1 MDPLIDGRHPLLG
14 SGLPEGMSRS
24 LDPPLFTMSAGP
36 IEVTERVLHAI
47 SAQTL
52 DQYDPLF
59 IDIYH
64 ETTARIAAVFQ
75 TRNDVIIQHGEAV
88 LALESA
94 GASTI
99 EPGDKCLV
107 LVSGPFGK
115 GYGRHVVRH
124 GGELIELEVPFNES
138 IPPETVEKMF
148 RRHPDIKVM
157 SVVHCDTPAGTLN
170 PIHEICPI
178 AKEHGALTIV
188 DAVSSLGGHQLLP
201 DEWGVDIL
209 IAGPQKSLG
218 GITGAGLVAVS
229 EAAWH
234 KMLSKSTPLRG
245 SVLSMLDWKER
256 WLEGGRFPYT
266 PMVHQV
272 YALNAAMSQ
281 ILEKGIGYS
290 IARHHAAGVACR
302 AGIKAMGLQLW
313 PASEDIAAD
322 CVTAVAVPDGLSEQ
336 QIVGTMRR
344 DQRVAISGGLGDLIG
359 KVFRIGHMG
368 KMAQVLDVVVAL
380 AALEKTLVS
389 LGMKVPPGAG
399 VSAALATWVSAP
411 GRES

>member
-1 MDPLIDGRHPLLG
+1 MSAAEPQSFEALAT
-14 SGLPEGMSRS
+14 GLVPAVQPTSYK
-24 LDPPLFTMSAGP
+24 LPLFTMSAGP
-36 IEVTERVLHAI
+36 VEVTDRVLHAI

-59 IDIYH
+59 LDIYR
-64 ETTARIAAVFQ
+64 ETTTKIGAVFQ

-94 GASTI
+94 GASTV

-115 GYGRHVVRH
+115 GYGRHIVRH
-124 GGELIELEVPFNES
+124 GGQLLELEVPFNES
-138 IPPETVEKMF
+138 IDPGAVEEMF
-148 RRHPDIKVM
+148 QRHPDIKVM

-170 PIHEICPI
+170 PIDKICPI
-178 AKEHGALTIV
+178 AKEHGAITIV

-201 DEWGVDIL
+201 DEWGIDIL

-229 EAAWH
+229 EDAWQ
-234 KMLSKSTPLRG
+234 KMYAKSAPVRG

-272 YALNAAMSQ
+272 YAINAAMSQ
-281 ILEKGIGYS
+281 ILEEGIDES
-290 IARHHAAGVACR
+290 IARHHSAGVACR
-302 AGIKAMGLQLW
+302 AGIKAMGLELW
-313 PASEDIAAD
+313 ASSEDIAAD
-322 CVTAVAVPDGLSEQ
+322 CVTAVKVPEGLIEQ

-344 DQRVAISGGLGDLIG
+344 DQRVTISGGLGDLIG
-359 KVFRIGHMG
+359 KLFRIGHMG

-380 AALEKTLVS
+380 AALEKTLAC
-389 LGMKVPPGAG
+389 LGRRVPPGAG
-399 VSAALATWVSAP
+399 VSAALATWV
-411 GRES
+411 GD